1 MSDRRQHRKTLD
13 ETPAS
18 QQTITQMSRE
28 KVINWRPNVH
38 LGHTTHQLTALDVSF
53 NTMLTTEND
62 QLINFCIIC
71 NLGTN
76 IYDISTYKDGR
87 RGAGI

>member
-38 LGHTTHQLTALDVSF
+38 LGHTTLQLTVLYQKS
-53 NTMLTTEND
+53 
-62 QLINFCIIC
+62 
-71 NLGTN
+71 
-76 IYDISTYKDGR
+76 
-87 RGAGI
+87 